1 MRPSRQF
8 GEFFFFC
15 SGGVG
20 GVLSVFTHI
29 LTARSLSIIW
39 FHELVVEDIVGRD
52 YKDPH

>member
-8 GEFFFFC
+8 GEFFALE
-15 SGGVG
+15 GLVR
-20 GVLSVFTHI
+20 VLSVFTHI

-52 YKDPH
+52 YKDLH